1 MDDSNSNGGPSTP
14 PRSTRGI
21 LAGQIERLGPAFRQ
35 RLARDRDQLEA
46 LFAAAS
52 AGGPDAASALRDLEI
67 SAHKL
72 HGTAAM
78 FGYEALGAA
87 AGELEAGAH
96 DAMTAGGIP
105 ADLEQRLRP
114 RLHALEREIELAI
127 SSATATP
134 SATDDQTK

>member
-1 MDDSNSNGGPSTP
+1 MDDSNSNDEASKP

-46 LFAAAS
+46 LLATAS
-52 AGGPDAASALRDLEI
+52 AGGPDAAAALRDLEI

-96 DAMTAGGIP
+96 DALMAGGIP

-114 RLHALEREIELAI
+114 RLQSLEREIELAI
-127 SSATATP
+127 SGATVTP
-134 SATDDQTK
+134 TGP